1 MKLIYLDPG
10 HGGKDP
16 GAVNGRRHESDD
28 VLKLSKAV
36 KNLLEEQGFTVR
48 MTRETDTYVSLE
60 DRTEQA
66 NRAQADWFISIHRNS
81 FANAEASGVEVWI
94 YPTKDAE
101 TNRGAKEVLDE
112 IVQAGVQKNRGVKK
126 GDYHV
131 CRETKMPAMLIEMG
145 FITNAT
151 DNQLFD
157 SRFEQYAKAI
167 AKGICKAAGTEW
179 NEKTASADQAD
190 TVYRVQVGAY
200 SKKENADSMLKKIEA
215 AGFDGF
221 IASGK

>member
-16 GAVNGRRHESDD
+16 GAVNGKRHESDD
-28 VLKLSKAV
+28 VLKLSKAI
-36 KNLLEEQGFTVR
+36 KSLLEEQGLTVR

-151 DNQLFD
+151 DNQLYD
-157 SRFEQYAKAI
+157 TRFEQYAKAI

-179 NEKTASADQAD
+179 NEKTASADQTD
-190 TVYRVQVGAY
+190 TVYRVQVGAFH
-200 SKKENADSMLKKIEA
+200 SRQNAEQLQQDLYEKGYPAIIQKN
-215 AGFDGF
+215 
-221 IASGK
+221 